1 MADDPKRPKSNTD
14 RRQPADKRRHR
25 RVDFFNPVK
34 VVVPDDETAIDVFA
48 GNVSK
53 GGIFL
58 RSNRPLNEGQRV
70 RLNFDTGK
78 GPVEV
83 EQGEVRWTKKFEPI
97 SIDGSAP
104 GMGVEFQK
112 MSPDAQHNIE
122 SFIDEVIG
130 AEPATTAPPPV
141 DLAPP
146 TSDPGPVPEGS
157 IAGGHKLEL
166 GKKPDNAAAAEPA
179 QPKQPPPQPEPQPA
193 SASLDLGH
201 GTAPPPPGEPFIAAF
216 KEQADAQDQS
226 APQAQAGQPAEAA
239 SQAQA
244 GQPAEADSQAQAGQP
259 AEADSQAQAGQP
271 AEADSQAQ
279 AGLIEED
286 MAVLS
291 KPPPPK
297 TRMLLF
303 VGFVVLVAVVTFL
316 TLMWLNPFQH
326 QSPTKPVPPPEKE
339 PATEPAEPAVADSQA
354 KAGEPSEA
362 DSQAKEGADSQ
373 PKAGQPAEAD
383 SQPKADQPAEADSQA
398 KEGADSQPKAGQ
410 PAEADSQPKADQPA
424 EADSQPKADQ
434 PAEADSQAK
443 EGADSQPKADQPAEA
458 DSQPKAG
465 QPAEADSQAKAGA
478 LIRRPLFERASDG
491 WRMTVP
497 LSRRADE
504 RHFTLESPP
513 RLAIDVKDGRWQGP
527 GQIDAP
533 APFVE
538 RIRFGKQPDAVRL
551 VLDFAGRRVP
561 ELRVHSSADGIEV
574 VFPSTR

>member
-14 RRQPADKRRHR
+14 RRQPNDKRRHR

-112 MSPDAQHNIE
+112 MSGDAQHNIE

-130 AEPATTAPPPV
+130 VQPATAAPPPV

-146 TSDPGPVPEGS
+146 TSDPGPIPEGS
-157 IAGGHKLEL
+157 IAGEHKLEL

-216 KEQADAQDQS
+216 KEQADDQDQS
-226 APQAQAGQPAEAA
+226 APQAPADQP
-239 SQAQA
+239 SI
-244 GQPAEADSQAQAGQP
+244 ADSQAKAGKP
-259 AEADSQAQAGQP
+259 AVADSQAKAGKP
-271 AEADSQAQ
+271 AVADSQAKAGKPAVADSQ
-279 AGLIEED
+279 AKAGKPAVADSQAKAGLNEED

-303 VGFVVLVAVVTFL
+303 VAFVVLVAVVTFL
-316 TLMWLNPFQH
+316 TLMWLNPFQD
-326 QSPTKPVPPPEKE
+326 QSPT
-339 PATEPAEPAVADSQA
+339 AEPAAADSQA
-354 KAGEPSEA
+354 KADEPA
-362 DSQAKEGADSQ
+362 A
-373 PKAGQPAEAD
+373 AD
-383 SQPKADQPAEADSQA
+383 SQPKADEPSAADTQPKADESAAADSQAKADEPSAADTQPKADEPSAADTQPKAGLPAEADSQA
-398 KEGADSQPKAGQ
+398 KEGA
-410 PAEADSQPKADQPA
+410 
-424 EADSQPKADQ
+424 
-434 PAEADSQAK
+434 
-443 EGADSQPKADQPAEA
+443 
-458 DSQPKAG
+458 
-465 QPAEADSQAKAGA
+465 
-478 LIRRPLFERASDG
+478 LIRSPLFERASNG
-491 WRMTVP
+491 WRMTIP

-513 RLAIDVKDGRWQGP
+513 RLAIDVEGARWQGP

-538 RIRFGKQPDAVRL
+538 RIRIGKQPDAVRL
-551 VLDFAGRRVP
+551 VLDFAGQRVP
-561 ELRVHSSADGIEV
+561 ELRVHPSADGIEV
-574 VFPSTR
+574 VFPGTR